1 MAGVFMLKKYFVLF
15 LVISAAFFS
24 GCRSV
29 PMAKPELDAAAKE
42 FKTNP
47 NGAQIYIY
55 RNELLGGQIKID
67 VRLNGV
73 EVGKTL
79 QNTYILLE
87 VPPGKH
93 KLESESE
100 NTSVLE
106 LDTEKGKNYF
116 VWQEAKVG
124 LWLARNKLQSV
135 DESTGKKGVLEC
147 KRIETVK

>member
-1 MAGVFMLKKYFVLF
+1 MLKKYFVVLT
-15 LVISAAFFS
+15 LISTVLFS

-29 PMAKPELDAAAKE
+29 PLASMEADTAAKQ

-47 NGAQIYIY
+47 NGAQIYLY

-67 VRLNGV
+67 VRLDGT

-79 QNTYILLE
+79 QNTFLLLD

-100 NTSVLE
+100 NISTLE
-106 LDTEKGKNYF
+106 LNTEKGKNYF
-116 VWQEAKVG
+116 VWQEAKMG

-147 KRIETVK
+147 KRIATVK